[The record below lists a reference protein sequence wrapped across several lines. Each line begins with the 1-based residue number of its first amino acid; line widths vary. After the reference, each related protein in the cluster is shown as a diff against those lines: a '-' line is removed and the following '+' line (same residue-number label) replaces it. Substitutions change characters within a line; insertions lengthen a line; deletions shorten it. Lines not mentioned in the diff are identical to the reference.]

1 MINIRRN
8 DTVQVLAGKDRG
20 KRGKVRRVLPD
31 EDRVVVDGINMV
43 KKHARAPRGTRQ
55 AGIIDIENPL
65 QISNVVLVCA
75 KCNKPTRVAA
85 HFLQDGKKVR
95 KCRRCGEVIE

>member
-1 MINIRRN
+1 MNNIRRN

-31 EDRVVVDGINMV
+31 EDRVVVDGLNMV

-65 QISNVVLVCA
+65 HISNVTLVCG
-75 KCNKPTRVAA
+75 KCNKPTRAA
-85 HFLQDGKKVR
+85 THFLEDGKKVR